1 MYLFI
6 QSRYSR
12 LYWAEKFYPISPKT
26 YNETPQFQR
35 KSVLCKQINNILL
48 CSPIENANIKTYYF
62 FFSQVIPSQNSI
74 SQQRISRCTP
84 CFFLSYVI
92 IFFSKFWSS
101 LKKPLGLIQKFPSRY
116 QPHECIKFRGSY
128 NSPNQCSIKVNHSF
142 RSNDTITGSNQV
154 MTSLLPQPNGHVH
167 HFLLQR

>member
-12 LYWAEKFYPISPKT
+12 LYQAEKFYPISPKT

-62 FFSQVIPSQNSI
+62 FFFLGYSESEQHFSI
-74 SQQRISRCTP
+74 ENFQMHTM
-84 CFFLSYVI
+84 FFLSYVI

-101 LKKPLGLIQKFPSRY
+101 LKNPLGSSR
-116 QPHECIKFRGSY
+116 
-128 NSPNQCSIKVNHSF
+128 N
-142 RSNDTITGSNQV
+142 
-154 MTSLLPQPNGHVH
+154 SLLDISHMNVLSLGGATIHQTNVAS
-167 HFLLQR
+167 R